1 MCLRKRGVLSAVLAF
16 SLGLTLWTVPTNYV
30 GSPEVKAANNDGQ
43 IYSYR
48 HGGPVDFALANEDKL
63 IEMLKKEGKIPKN
76 AHRNDAEKVLRNYLK
91 AKAEHVPNEKGQ
103 LYAYEAKRHN
113 FLREHHSQNG
123 LVNGGGKKLGQSRDA
138 NVPSAQEEAWNGGT
152 RTDRILVVLI
162 EYSDFL
168 HNSIRSDETDMYYND
183 YSKEH
188 YSEMIFGDKDGYY
201 TGPNGEKLVSVKKF
215 YEEQSGGSYSIEGEV
230 AGWYQAKH
238 PASYYGKNDPEPD
251 GNDVNP
257 RALVREALEAVA
269 NDPSIDLSKFDQE
282 DRYDLDG
289 DGNYREPDGLIDH
302 LMIVHSSVGEEAG
315 GGRLGGDAIWSHRW
329 NLGTVFAIPNT
340 STPVSY
346 WGGKLAAYDYTI
358 QPADGAAGVFAH
370 EYGHDLGLPDEY
382 DTIYS
387 GNGEPVAYW
396 SIMSSGSWAGKIPG
410 TEPTGFSAWAR
421 EFLQSSM
428 PESNWLKGTAVHMN
442 EISEDGTVV
451 LLDQANMKGTNND
464 AVRIDLPDKE
474 NIVNIPASGKYE
486 YYSGKGNNL
495 DHSMHTTVDL
505 TEAANAKLTFKTWYQ
520 IEQDWDYAS
529 IQVRESGSSEWVSI
543 PGNITTTS
551 DPNKQNPGHGIT
563 GHSNGWVEAEFD
575 LSPYA
580 GKTIQ
585 LRFHYWTD
593 VYVSELGFYV
603 DDIRVIINGSTILFD
618 DAEKEPMFTLA
629 GFTKDQGKFYSK
641 HYYLLEWRNHHGV
654 DKGLAHILRG
664 NQLMS
669 YDPGLVIWYVDEAYD
684 NNWVGIH
691 PGEGFL
697 GVVDAD
703 QHTLKWTGNE
713 PATTRYQVHDAAFS
727 IQQGNKLSLDL
738 GSSKLNDN
746 DISPNPIFDDSR
758 SYISKGILDAGRKV
772 PHYGL
777 KIRVIGESAD
787 RTAAKLLLYR

>member
-1 MCLRKRGVLSAVLAF
+1 MRNRGVLTAALAF
-16 SLGLTLWTVPTNYV
+16 SLGLALWTVPASYV
-30 GSPEVKAANNDGQ
+30 GAPEVKAANNDGR

-48 HGGPVDFALANEDKL
+48 HGGPVDFGLANEDKL

-76 AHRNDAEKVLRNYLK
+76 AHRNDAEKALRNYLK
-91 AKAEHVPNEKGQ
+91 AKAEQVPKEKGQ
-103 LYAYEAKRHN
+103 LYAHEAKRHN
-113 FLREHHSQNG
+113 VLREQHSQNG

-138 NVPSAQEEAWNGGT
+138 NVLSAQEEAWNGRT
-152 RTDRILVVLI
+152 RTDRILVVLV
-162 EYSDFL
+162 EYPDFL

-603 DDIRVIINGSTILFD
+603 DDIKVIIDGSTIVFD
-618 DAEKEPMFTLA
+618 DVEKEPMFTLA

-641 HYYLLEWRNHHGV
+641 HYYLLEWRSHHGV

-713 PATTRYQVHDAAFS
+713 AATTRYQVHDAAFS
-727 IQQGNKLSLDL
+727 IHHGNKLNLDL
-738 GSSKLNDN
+738 ESSKLNDN
-746 DISPNPIFDDSR
+746 DTSPNPIFDDSR
-758 SYISKGILDAGRKV
+758 SYISKGMLDAGRKV

>member
-16 SLGLTLWTVPTNYV
+16 SLGLTLWTVPTSYV

-91 AKAEHVPNEKGQ
+91 AKAEHVPKEKGQ
-103 LYAYEAKRHN
+103 LYAHEAKRHN
-113 FLREHHSQNG
+113 FLREQHSQNG

-474 NIVNIPASGKYE
+474 NIVNIPASGKYQ

-505 TEAANAKLTFKTWYQ
+505 TKAANAKLTFKTWYQ

-543 PGNITTTS
+543 PGNITTAT